1 MDRRT
6 CTTTELFIVI
16 KITTCVL
23 YCVYKIQIPYF
34 PHLCTAEQSDKTSS
48 SSLERIC
55 KEMIGKLYNIYMY
68 TVQGH

>member
-6 CTTTELFIVI
+6 NTCTTTNCSLFLNVI

-23 YCVYKIQIPYF
+23 YCVYNIQIPYF
-34 PHLCTAEQSDKTSS
+34 PHSCTAEQSDKTSS

-55 KEMIGKLYNIYMY
+55 KEMIG
-68 TVQGH
+68 